1 MKRSKRYL
9 ADASKV
15 DTSKTYEIN
24 EGFETLIQVANAKFD
39 ESVELH
45 VRLGV
50 DPKQADQQI
59 RGITNLPNGTG
70 KKVKVLVVAKGD
82 KATEAEK
89 AGADYVGAEEIIA
102 KIQGGWLDFDVC
114 IATPDMM
121 GQMGRVAKIL
131 GPKGLMPNPKSG
143 TVTLDVAKVVADT
156 KLGRVVEYRIDK
168 TAIVHCIIGK
178 KSFGAQKLIENF
190 NTLMEAIV
198 KAKPASAKG
207 TYIKN
212 VFIAPTMGPSIKLN
226 YKIN

>member
-1 MKRSKRYL
+1 MKRSKRYTEV
-9 ADASKV
+9 ASKIES
-15 DTSKTYEIN
+15 SKSYDIK
-24 EGFETLIQVANAKFD
+24 EGFEALVAAANAKFD
-39 ESVELH
+39 ESIELH

-50 DPKQADQQI
+50 DPKHADQQV

-70 KKVKVLVVAKGD
+70 KKVKILVVTKGD
-82 KATEAEK
+82 KAIEAEK

-143 TVTLDVAKVVADT
+143 TVTQDIAKVVSDT

-168 TAIVHCIIGK
+168 TAIIHCIIGK
-178 KSFGAQKLIENF
+178 KSFGAQKLVENF
-190 NTLMEAIV
+190 NTLMDAIV
-198 KAKPASAKG
+198 KAKPAAAKG

-212 VFIAPTMGPSIKLN
+212 VFVAPTMGPAVRLN
-226 YKIN
+226 YKMN

>member
-9 ADASKV
+9 ESAGKIESK
-15 DTSKTYEIN
+15 SYEIK
-24 EGFETLIQVANAKFD
+24 EGFEALVAAANAKFD
-39 ESVELH
+39 ESIELH

-50 DPKQADQQI
+50 DPKHAEQQV
-59 RGITNLPNGTG
+59 RGITKLPNGTG
-70 KKVKVLVVAKGD
+70 KKVRVLVVAKGD

-143 TVTLDVAKVVADT
+143 TVTQDVANVVSDT

-168 TAIVHCIIGK
+168 TAIIHCIIGK

-190 NTLMEAIV
+190 NTLMDAIV
-198 KAKPASAKG
+198 KAKPATSKG

-212 VFIAPTMGPSIKLN
+212 VFVAPTMGPAVRLN
-226 YKIN
+226 YKVN

>member
-9 ADASKV
+9 ESAKTIDKSKAY
-15 DTSKTYEIN
+15 DIR
-24 EGFETLIQVANAKFD
+24 EGFEAVLQSANAKFD
-39 ESVELH
+39 ESIELH

-50 DPKQADQQI
+50 DPKQADQQV
-59 RGITNLPNGTG
+59 RGITSLPNGTG
-70 KKVKVLVVAKGD
+70 RKVRVLVIAKGV

-89 AGADYVGAEEIIA
+89 AGADYVGAEEMIA

-143 TVTLDVAKVVADT
+143 TVTQDIERVVKDT
-156 KLGRVVEYRIDK
+156 KLGRMVEYRIDK
-168 TAIVHCIIGK
+168 TANIHCIIGK
-178 KSFGAQKLIENF
+178 KSFGVEKLIENF
-190 NTLMEAIV
+190 NTLMDAII
-198 KAKPASAKG
+198 KAKPAAAKG

-212 VFIAPTMGPSIKLN
+212 VSIASTMGPGIKLN
-226 YKIN
+226 FRV

>member
-9 ADASKV
+9 ESAGKIESK
-15 DTSKTYEIN
+15 SYEIK
-24 EGFETLIQVANAKFD
+24 EGFEALVAAANAKFD
-39 ESVELH
+39 ESIELH

-50 DPKQADQQI
+50 DPKHAEQQV
-59 RGITNLPNGTG
+59 RGITKLPNGTG
-70 KKVKVLVVAKGD
+70 KKVRVLVVAKGD

-114 IATPDMM
+114 IAIPDMM

-143 TVTLDVAKVVADT
+143 TVTQDVANVVSDT

-168 TAIVHCIIGK
+168 TAIIHCIIGK

-190 NTLMEAIV
+190 NTLMDAIV
-198 KAKPASAKG
+198 KAKPATSKG

-212 VFIAPTMGPSIKLN
+212 VFVAPTMGPAVRLN
-226 YKIN
+226 YKVN

>member
-1 MKRSKRYL
+1 MKRSKRYFENAKL
-9 ADASKV
+9 ID
-15 DTSKTYEIN
+15 KTKAYDIQ
-24 EGFETLIQVANAKFD
+24 EGFETLIQSANAKFD

-45 VRLGV
+45 VKLGV
-50 DPKQADQQI
+50 DPKHADQQV

-70 KKVKVLVVAKGD
+70 RKVKVLVIAKGD

-89 AGADYVGAEEIIA
+89 AGADYVGAEEMIA

-143 TVTLDVAKVVADT
+143 TVTQDIERVVKDT

-168 TAIVHCIIGK
+168 TAIIHCIIGK

-190 NTLMEAIV
+190 NTVMDAII
-198 KAKPASAKG
+198 KAKPAAAKG
-207 TYIKN
+207 TYIRS
-212 VFIAPTMGPSIKLN
+212 VFIAPTMGPAVKLN
-226 YKIN
+226 YRT

>member
-9 ADASKV
+9 QSAKLID
-15 DTSKTYEIN
+15 KTKLYDIQ
-24 EGFETLIQVANAKFD
+24 EGFETVIQSASAKFD
-39 ESVELH
+39 ESIELH
-45 VRLGV
+45 VKLGV
-50 DPKQADQQI
+50 DPKHADQQV

-70 KKVKVLVVAKGD
+70 RKVKVLVIAKGD

-89 AGADYVGAEEIIA
+89 AGADYVGAEEMIA

-143 TVTLDVAKVVADT
+143 TVTQDVERVVQDT
-156 KLGRVVEYRIDK
+156 KLGRMVEYRIDK
-168 TAIVHCIIGK
+168 TAIIHCIIGK
-178 KSFGAQKLIENF
+178 KSFGAEKLIENF
-190 NTLMEAIV
+190 NTLMDAIV
-198 KAKPASAKG
+198 KAKPAAAKG

-212 VFIAPTMGPSIKLN
+212 VYITPTMGPAVKLN
-226 YKIN
+226 YRS

>member
-1 MKRSKRYL
+1 MKRSKRYFENAKL
-9 ADASKV
+9 ID
-15 DTSKTYEIN
+15 KTKAYDIQ
-24 EGFETLIQVANAKFD
+24 EGFETLIQSANAKFD

-45 VRLGV
+45 VKLGV
-50 DPKQADQQI
+50 DPKHADQQV

-70 KKVKVLVVAKGD
+70 RKVKVLVIAKGD

-143 TVTLDVAKVVADT
+143 TVTQDIERVVKDT

-168 TAIVHCIIGK
+168 TAIIHCIIGK

-190 NTLMEAIV
+190 NTVMDAII
-198 KAKPASAKG
+198 KAKPAAAKG
-207 TYIKN
+207 TYIRS
-212 VFIAPTMGPSIKLN
+212 VFIAPTMGPAVKLN
-226 YKIN
+226 YRT